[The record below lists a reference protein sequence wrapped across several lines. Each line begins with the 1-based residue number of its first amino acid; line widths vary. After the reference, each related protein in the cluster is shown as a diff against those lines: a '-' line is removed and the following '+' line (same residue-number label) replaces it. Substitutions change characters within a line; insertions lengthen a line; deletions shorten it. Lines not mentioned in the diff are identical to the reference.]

1 MGTRS
6 RWRVFASDEPDRDW
20 GETSMSDTDN
30 RGHPIPTTLTFSQ
43 RESIHMLG
51 IALRKLYKSYLK
63 EPPPER
69 FLPLIAKLSEADR
82 RSFLANDA

>member
-1 MGTRS
+1 MNLIRI
-6 RWRVFASDEPDRDW
+6 R

-30 RGHPIPTTLTFSQ
+30 RGRPIPAALTFSQ
-43 RESIHMLG
+43 RESIRMLG
-51 IALRKLYKSYLK
+51 IALRKLYKNYLK

-69 FLPLIAKLSEADR
+69 FIPLIAKLSEADR